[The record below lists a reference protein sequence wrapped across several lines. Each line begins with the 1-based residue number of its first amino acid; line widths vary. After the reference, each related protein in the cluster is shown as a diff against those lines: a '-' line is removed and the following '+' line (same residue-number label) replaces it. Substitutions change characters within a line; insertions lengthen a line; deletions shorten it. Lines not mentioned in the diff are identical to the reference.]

1 MGKHNVSRIKY
12 IPEPVFYRL
21 WHSVAKFD
29 TKQEYVHNFTSIFS
43 KDYVDT
49 ARLQIDPGL
58 FLDILFQ
65 IYKLGKM
72 TVPEMITASGLSRA
86 SFGYR
91 YCIPIRTLEA
101 WDRTDTSPD
110 YLRLLILKDL
120 GLFQLPKY
128 VHIEKRA

>member
-21 WHSVAKFD
+21 WRSVTKFD
-29 TKQEYVHNFTSIFS
+29 TKQEYVRNFTSIFS
-43 KDYVDT
+43 RDYINT
-49 ARLQIDPGL
+49 AQLNIDPDL

-65 IYKLGKM
+65 VYKMGKM
-72 TVPEMITASGLSRA
+72 TVPDMIVAAEMSRA

-91 YCIPIRTLEA
+91 YCIPIRTLEE
-101 WDRTDTSPD
+101 WCKNDTSHD